1 VSQQTIVPA
10 PARDDS
16 PEELSAKIEKARRAA
31 AVWRRLNVSQ
41 RASALRA
48 AWKEIVAR
56 RAELARVIHE
66 ETGKPLEEAE
76 LMEISAAGLLVKH
89 FAANANRLFE
99 DMPVF
104 KPWFLLNKRAYVRRV
119 PWGVVGIIAPWNM
132 PFLIPFADAFAAM
145 MAGNG
150 VLLKPSEWTTRTA
163 LWTEKA
169 LAATGLFPEG
179 LLTVLSGGPAVGERV
194 LDAADMVVF
203 TGSTKAGRAVA
214 ARCAQDLKPCVL
226 ELGGKHPMIVLADA
240 PLERAAAAA
249 AWGGYSNAGQ
259 LCIGVERV
267 FVEGPLYE
275 RFAEALRLRM
285 SALKPAPAGV
295 GDVGRL
301 TTPFQ
306 FDRVQAQLDD
316 ARAKGARVIGG
327 EVLDREGLL
336 MAPALVLDPTPAMRV
351 STEEIFGPVVTV
363 SRVGRPEEAVALANA
378 GPWGLAASV
387 WTADLD
393 RGEALAAALETGLVG
408 VNEPST
414 HYALGGLPFG
424 GFKASGLGRRHGDE
438 GLRAFT
444 QPQSVIVH
452 EWPLDAPDPWWFPY
466 DKVKSAW
473 LRRLTG
479 LT

>member
-1 VSQQTIVPA
+1 MSQTIVPA
-10 PARDDS
+10 PARDDA
-16 PEELSAKIEKARRAA
+16 PEEVSAKIAKARRAA

-41 RASALRA
+41 RSQALRR
-48 AWKEIVAR
+48 AWKELSAR
-56 RAELARVIHE
+56 REELARVIHE
-66 ETGKPLEEAE
+66 ETGKPLAEAE
-76 LMEISAAGLLVKH
+76 LMEIAAAGLLVGH
-89 FAANANRLFE
+89 FCSNANRLFE
-99 DMPVF
+99 DTPVP

-119 PWGVVGIIAPWNM
+119 PWGVVGVIAPWNM
-132 PFLIPFADAFAAM
+132 PFLIPFADAAAAM
-145 MAGNG
+145 IAGNG

-163 LWTEKA
+163 LWTEAA

-179 LLTVLSGGPAVGERV
+179 LFTVVSGGPAAGERV

-203 TGSTKAGRAVA
+203 TGSVKSGKEVA
-214 ARCAQDLKPCVL
+214 ARAARELKPCLL

-249 AWGGYSNAGQ
+249 CWGGFSNAGQ

-267 FVEGPLYE
+267 FVEGSLYE
-275 RFAEALRLRM
+275 KFVDALRVRM
-285 SALKPAPAGV
+285 GALKPAPAGE

-316 ARAKGARVIGG
+316 ARSKGARVIGG

-351 STEEIFGPVVTV
+351 STEEIFGPVLTVTK
-363 SRVGRPEEAVALANA
+363 VGRPEEAVALANA
-378 GPWGLAASV
+378 GAWGLAASV
-387 WTADLD
+387 WSGDLD
-393 RGEALAAALETGLVG
+393 RAETLAAALESGLVG

-424 GFKASGLGRRHGDE
+424 GFKSSGLGRRHGDE
-438 GLRAFT
+438 GLRGFT

-452 EWPLDAPDPWWFPY
+452 EWPLETPDPWWFPY

-479 LT
+479 L

>member
-1 VSQQTIVPA
+1 
-10 PARDDS
+10 
-16 PEELSAKIEKARRAA
+16 
-31 AVWRRLNVSQ
+31 
-41 RASALRA
+41 
-48 AWKEIVAR
+48 
-56 RAELARVIHE
+56 
-66 ETGKPLEEAE
+66 
-76 LMEISAAGLLVKH
+76 MEIGAAGLLVAH
-89 FAANANRLFE
+89 FTANANRLFE
-99 DMPVF
+99 DTPAP
-104 KPWFLLNKRAYVRRV
+104 KPWFLLNKRAYARRV
-119 PWGVVGIIAPWNM
+119 PWGVVGVVAPWNM
-132 PFLIPFADAFAAM
+132 PFLIPVADAFAAM
-145 MAGNG
+145 LAGNA

-163 LWTEKA
+163 LWTENA

-179 LLTVLSGGPAVGERV
+179 LFTVVRGGPAAGESV
-194 LDAADMVVF
+194 LDACDMVVF
-203 TGSTKAGRAVA
+203 TGSTKAGREVA
-214 ARCAQDLKPCVL
+214 ARAARELLLL

-249 AWGGYSNAGQ
+249 AWGGFANAGQ

-267 FVEGPLYE
+267 YVEGPLCE
-275 RFAEALRLRM
+275 KFVEALRRRMAALRVT
-285 SALKPAPAGV
+285 ADGL
-295 GDVGRL
+295 GDMGRL

-327 EVLDREGLL
+327 EALDRAGLL

-351 STEEIFGPVVTV
+351 SSEEIFGPVVTV
-363 SRVGRPEEAVALANA
+363 TRVGRAEEAVALAND

-387 WTADLD
+387 WTADLE
-393 RGEALAAALETGLVG
+393 RGEALGAALEAGLVG

-414 HYALGGLPFG
+414 HYAMGALPFG

-452 EWPLDAPDPWWFPY
+452 EWPLETPDPWWFPY
-466 DKVKSAW
+466 DAVKSAW

-479 LT
+479 L

>member
-1 VSQQTIVPA
+1 MSQTIVPA
-10 PARDDS
+10 PAREDA
-16 PEELSAKIEKARRAA
+16 PEEVSAKIAKARRAA

-41 RASALRA
+41 RSHALRK
-48 AWKEIVAR
+48 AWKELSAR
-56 RAELARVIHE
+56 REQLVRVIHE
-66 ETGKPLEEAE
+66 ETGKPLDEAE
-76 LMEISAAGLLVKH
+76 LMEVAAAGLLVGH
-89 FAANANRLFE
+89 FCSNANRLFE
-99 DMPVF
+99 DTAVP

-119 PWGVVGIIAPWNM
+119 PWGVVGVIAPWNM
-132 PFLIPFADAFAAM
+132 PFLIPFADAAAAII
-145 MAGNG
+145 AGNA

-163 LWTEKA
+163 LWTEQA

-179 LLTVLSGGPAVGERV
+179 LFTVVSGGPAAGERV

-203 TGSTKAGRAVA
+203 TGSVKAGKEVA
-214 ARCAQDLKPCVL
+214 ARAARELKPCLL

-240 PLERAAAAA
+240 PLQRAAAAA
-249 AWGGYSNAGQ
+249 CWGGFSNAGQ

-267 FVEGPLYE
+267 YVEGPLYE
-275 RFAEALRLRM
+275 RFVDELRARM
-285 SALKPAPAGV
+285 GALKPAQAGQ

-316 ARAKGARVIGG
+316 ARSKGARVIGG

-336 MAPALVLDPTPAMRV
+336 MAPALVLDPMPSMRV
-351 STEEIFGPVVTV
+351 CTEEIFGPVVTV
-363 SRVGRPEEAVALANA
+363 TKVGRPEEAVALANA

-387 WTADLD
+387 WSGDLEKA
-393 RGEALAAALETGLVG
+393 EALAAALETGLVG

-424 GFKASGLGRRHGDE
+424 GFKSSGMGRRHGDE
-438 GLRAFT
+438 GLRSFT
-444 QPQSVIVH
+444 QPQSIIVH
-452 EWPLDAPDPWWFPY
+452 EWPGETPDPWWFPY

-479 LT
+479 L